1 MHGSPMP
8 WLRTLLWR
16 GLLSGCLMAIAISVD
31 AGPRR
36 AIQPISPSV
45 ILSGHTDGIHALAFF
60 PDGKRL
66 ASASHDGTVKLWDVQ
81 TGQCL
86 HTFAGHEQAVR
97 AVTVSADGKLI
108 ASGSDDRTARVWD
121 VASGAQVA
129 QLEGHAGAVRG
140 VAFLPDGS
148 LLTAGRDGTLRTW
161 DVKTEAPL
169 WVSQHEDC
177 ALALGVSADGKRAAY
192 GGCVGVS
199 YVWDLVQK
207 KRLGQFGEACGCN
220 VICVALNPDGSR
232 LYASVGDKLRQPWLV
247 NSVQEVPPPATGLF
261 SKFGLSHD
269 GKRIAHSINDLSE
282 PETGQR
288 TGNLRPFSG
297 SIANCFEFSPDH
309 NVLAAGHGGQ
319 GQPSGWVP
327 GRGNLI
333 ELYHLPD
340 PEAPV
345 ALGSPAGN
353 ISWETVPATVRE
365 LASGNEVPL
374 AGKDWPCQAAFSSAW
389 GWKTRGA
396 ELQLPGEARAA
407 ADIFLAPG
415 VVLMQR
421 EKGKLRELLSDPAAA
436 YDDLTWDGQLFWVA
450 SRHRG
455 IFAFDLEGKIVATI
469 GPSHSLPAAT
479 GGICIYALGPDRI
492 LVAGASQAGGWCA
505 VIEPDPASTQPARAG
520 GKSYRL
526 KMVFKE
532 AELPDG
538 WRDDF
543 NGTHLGGGPIVTP
556 VFITEPPA
564 PTGSDKFERSIWVVC
579 RGVPRAP
586 QPIVKINPQTL
597 AFTRYNLDTHPREE
611 GKPYSP
617 HRPAVMD
624 WGIAP
629 LWLASDAVI
638 AHGNYSSYFTLR
650 PGDAIIDDAEKS
662 LLCDIGT
669 HETPP
674 PVAFAGRLY
683 LPGRNWF
690 QLNPATRK
698 ILRLGPGLR
707 SVDGVALHRDGI
719 YYYASASMNSLAA
732 FSPLDGCVYRISAD
746 LTHAGPTRATMDPPA
761 AAAAL
766 QPEGRVTFGPD
777 RTSFEC
783 GGGLLEFGVD
793 GMRSRPGAG
802 RAIAAVEE
810 RLGLSIEEVS
820 RLQGRLI
827 MNSVER
833 ERIALT
839 DAQLLQVKT
848 SGPAFTPA
856 DSKRLLTLFYAFSNT
871 DSGPAQRTAA
881 RPLLDEAAALGQKWG
896 SEADIGLTGFRK
908 IFTDR
913 QWRLLR
919 YEE

>member
-1 MHGSPMP
+1 MHGFPMP
-8 WLRTLLWR
+8 WLAIMIWR
-16 GLLSGCLMAIAISVD
+16 ALFGGCLVAIAISVH

-36 AIQPISPSV
+36 ALQPTSPSV

-60 PDGKRL
+60 SDGKRL

-86 HTFAGHEQAVR
+86 HTFAGHEKAVR
-97 AVTVSADGKLI
+97 AVSVSADGKLI

-121 VASGAQVA
+121 VTTGAQVA
-129 QLEGHAGAVRG
+129 QLEGHGGAVRG
-140 VAFLPDGS
+140 VAFLPGGS

-161 DVKTEAPL
+161 DVKTEAPI
-169 WVSQHEDC
+169 WVSLHEDC

-192 GGCVGVS
+192 GGCTGVS

-232 LYASVGDKLRQPWLV
+232 LYASVGDKVRQPWLV
-247 NSVQEVPPPATGLF
+247 NAVQEVPPPAMGLF
-261 SKFGLSHD
+261 SQFGLSHD
-269 GKRIAHSINDLSE
+269 GKRIAHSIRDLSD

-288 TGNLRPFSG
+288 TGSLRLFSSG
-297 SIANCFEFSPDH
+297 AANCFEFAPDH
-309 NVLAAGHGGQ
+309 NMLAAGYGGQ
-319 GQPSGWVP
+319 DGPNGWVP

-340 PEAPV
+340 PDAPV

-353 ISWETVPATVRE
+353 ISWEMIPATVRE
-365 LASGNEVPL
+365 LASGNDVPL
-374 AGKDWPCQAAFSSAW
+374 AGKNWPCQAGISGAW
-389 GWKTRGA
+389 SWKTRSA
-396 ELQLPGEARAA
+396 ELQWPGEARAV

-421 EKGKLRELLSDPAAA
+421 EKGKLREVLSDPAAG

-450 SRHRG
+450 SRLGG
-455 IFAFDLEGKIVATI
+455 IFAFDLEGKVVAKI
-469 GPSHSLPAAT
+469 GPSHGLPAAT
-479 GGICIYALGPDRI
+479 QGICIYAWGPDRI
-492 LVAGASQAGGWCA
+492 LVAGTSLAGGWCA

-520 GKSYRL
+520 GNSYRL

-532 AELPDG
+532 AELHDG
-538 WRDDF
+538 WGDDF
-543 NGTHLGGGPIVTP
+543 NGTHLAGGPIFTP
-556 VFITEPPA
+556 LFITEPPA
-564 PTGSDKFERSIWVVC
+564 PAGSAKFERSIWVVC
-579 RGVPRAP
+579 QGIPRSQ

-597 AFTRYNLDTHPREE
+597 AFTSYNLDTRPRERD
-611 GKPYSP
+611 KPLSP
-617 HRPAVMD
+617 HRPAAMAWDV
-624 WGIAP
+624 AP

-638 AHGNYSSYFTLR
+638 ARGAYNDYFTLR
-650 PGDAIIDDAEKS
+650 PGDAILDDAEKS

-669 HETPP
+669 YEIPS
-674 PVAFAGRLY
+674 PVAFAGHLY

-690 QLNPATRK
+690 QLDPATRK

-707 SVDGVALHRDGI
+707 SVDGVALHHDGI

-746 LTHAGPTRATMDPPA
+746 LTHPRPTRATMDPPA
-761 AAAAL
+761 APAPL
-766 QPEGRVTFGPD
+766 PPEGRVIFGPD

-783 GGGLLEFGVD
+783 GGGLLEFGVS
-793 GMRSRPGAG
+793 GMTSGPGAG

-810 RLGLSIEEVS
+810 RLGLSIADAS
-820 RLQGRLI
+820 RLKGRLI
-827 MNSVER
+827 SNSVER

-856 DSKRLLTLFYAFSNT
+856 DSKRLLQLFYTFSSS
-871 DSGPAQRTAA
+871 DFGPAQTTAA
-881 RPLLDEAAALGQKWG
+881 RPLLDEAAALGQKWE
-896 SEADIGLTGFRK
+896 SEADLGLTGFRK

-913 QWRLLR
+913 QWGLLR
-919 YEE
+919 YDE